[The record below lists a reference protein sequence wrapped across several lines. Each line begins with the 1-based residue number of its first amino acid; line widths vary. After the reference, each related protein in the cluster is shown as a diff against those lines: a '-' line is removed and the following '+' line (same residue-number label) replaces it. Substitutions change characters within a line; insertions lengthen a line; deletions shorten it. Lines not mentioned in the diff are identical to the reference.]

1 MAVIQEAWA
10 GGVSTRRVDEPVQ
23 AMGLSGISK
32 STVSELCR
40 DIDER
45 VQAFLNRPIEGEW
58 PYLWLDAADLKQR
71 GGGRVVSVAAIIAVA
86 ANTDGKRELVGL
98 HIGPSLALQ
107 PVALLGCPRGHSIP
121 LGHRRGTLRLKRF
134 LLSLCIA
141 PKPTGPR
148 SRTRSSLPA
157 PAHQ

>member
-58 PYLWLDAADLKQR
+58 PYLWLDAVVVCVKFSKIPDRLAGPVSWFDREPFLRPDHLFSQASSAAAVKDRAAGRSTAERPRAAPQASLRAASAMPRWGVGAR
-71 GGGRVVSVAAIIAVA
+71 G
-86 ANTDGKRELVGL
+86 LM
-98 HIGPSLALQ
+98 P
-107 PVALLGCPRGHSIP
+107 
-121 LGHRRGTLRLKRF
+121 
-134 LLSLCIA
+134 
-141 PKPTGPR
+141 
-148 SRTRSSLPA
+148 PA
-157 PAHQ
+157 